1 VFKYTEADVLRIAKE
16 EHVEMIFLQITDI
29 LGASKN
35 VAIPLSQLERALNG
49 ETMFDGSSIAGFVRI
64 NESDM
69 ALRPDPNTFV
79 IYPRE
84 NGNHIRTGRLICDV
98 YKPDGTPFEG
108 DPRYVLKRALA
119 EAAELGFEMNVGPE
133 PEFYLFERDEHGR
146 PTTHTLDRA
155 SYFDLTPI
163 DLGEHA
169 RQDMVLALE
178 KLGFEIEAAHHE
190 VGPGQHE
197 IDFKYANALTTADNI
212 TTFRLAVRM
221 VAKEH
226 NLHATFMP
234 KPIYGI
240 PGSGM
245 HCHISLFKDG
255 ENVFYDP
262 AGKYQLSSLALN
274 FLAGLMVHAPGY
286 TAITNPLVNSY
297 KRLVTGYEAPVY
309 IAWSL
314 ANRSPLIRV
323 PARRGI
329 GTRLELRSPDPSS
342 NPYLTL
348 AVVLRAGLDGIK
360 RNLTPPGP
368 VNENVYGLT
377 EEDRRAM
384 HILSLPT
391 SLGEAL
397 GELSR
402 DTIIKET
409 LGKHVLDRF
418 IEAKEIEWNLYRTQV
433 HQWELDQYL
442 NVI

>member
-1 VFKYTEADVLRIAKE
+1 
-16 EHVEMIFLQITDI
+16 
-29 LGASKN
+29 
-35 VAIPLSQLERALNG
+35 
-49 ETMFDGSSIAGFVRI
+49 MFDGSSIAGFVRI

-234 KPIYGI
+234 KTHLRYPWLGYALPHLVVQGR
-240 PGSGM
+240 
-245 HCHISLFKDG
+245 
-255 ENVFYDP
+255 
-262 AGKYQLSSLALN
+262 GK
-274 FLAGLMVHAPGY
+274 
-286 TAITNPLVNSY
+286 
-297 KRLVTGYEAPVY
+297 
-309 IAWSL
+309 
-314 ANRSPLIRV
+314 RV
-323 PARRGI
+323 
-329 GTRLELRSPDPSS
+329 LRSRWQVSAQFPGAQLPGG
-342 NPYLTL
+342 PYGACPRL
-348 AVVLRAGLDGIK
+348 
-360 RNLTPPGP
+360 
-368 VNENVYGLT
+368 YCYYQ
-377 EEDRRAM
+377 
-384 HILSLPT
+384 
-391 SLGEAL
+391 SLGEL
-397 GELSR
+397 
-402 DTIIKET
+402 
-409 LGKHVLDRF
+409 V
-418 IEAKEIEWNLYRTQV
+418 
-433 HQWELDQYL
+433 
-442 NVI
+442 